1 MTIISNSHLHL
12 SSDWDNI
19 SGAAPSMPTEF
30 SNPPSPEKSGFCAW
44 MRNFFNYLTGTF
56 GEKLAPSKLNSALDN
71 IFNSMNEWK
80 HDDPIY
86 FNNREIELHIGS
98 QKQVSF
104 RSMEKE
110 GTTYI
115 VSSACHDMANPTPI
129 QHQQSGGRSVAEALS
144 YIKNAY
150 PHQQVKALI
159 PIAQSN
165 KLVFS
170 TRGHFVLLEVDIN
183 AGKIQSAKIHD
194 SKGGLLD
201 TFYRGA
207 KHLTKQ
213 LLADE
218 NLGLDKNFAVTSEH
232 HSDQSL
238 LNGNDCGRFSAYYAK
253 KIIDNDLS
261 KANAVDARAFFEQNF
276 KKTS

>member
-12 SSDWDNI
+12 SSDWADI
-19 SGAAPSMPTEF
+19 SGAEPSMPTEF

-44 MRNFFNYLTGTF
+44 MRDFFNYLTGTF
-56 GEKLAPSKLNSALDN
+56 GEKLAPSKLNSALDD
-71 IFNSMNEWK
+71 IFSK
-80 HDDPIY
+80 
-86 FNNREIELHIGS
+86 NNQWQHEAPFENGGVMQTGYRS
-98 QKQVSF
+98 KQIDN
-104 RSMEKE
+104 
-110 GTTYI
+110 TTYI
-115 VSSACHDMANPTPI
+115 VSSACHDLTNANETTN
-129 QHQQSGGRSVAEALS
+129 QLSGGRSTTQTLHE
-144 YIKNAY
+144 IKNAY

-201 TFYRGA
+201 TFYCGA

-232 HSDQSL
+232 LGHQAM
-238 LNGNDCGRFSAYYAK
+238 LNSNDCGRYAAYYAE
-253 KIIDNDLS
+253 KIIKDGNLS
-261 KANAVDARAFFEQNF
+261 QANAVNARSFFADVA
-276 KKTS
+276 KLA